1 MQAPLLFLFI
11 RKSGTALALL
21 FFLLGSA
28 SSTYAVTWT
37 AQWVWQ
43 GADGPADTWMCFRK
57 TFSLSSVPA
66 SAMAYIS
73 ADSKYWLY
81 VNDSLVVREGNLKR
95 GPDSTSGYYDSLD
108 LAPFLLS
115 GSNTVAALVDYWG
128 VQGFSHRSS
137 GRGGFIFQ
145 MNAGGTNVVSDATW
159 KARVHP
165 AFSACATQP
174 NYRISER
181 SVRFSA
187 ASDIPTWFTRTYS
200 DASWATAV
208 VKGVPPV
215 APWRSLAPR
224 YIPLWK
230 DYGVSNYVNNS
241 ALGLPRTGA
250 VTLKAALPY
259 NVHVNARFTVS
270 STTAGLVVSVN
281 SSTNAEQNL
290 IAQYLTVG
298 TGADETFEVPI
309 WLNGDTIRYTIP
321 ANVTVKAV
329 SYRRTG
335 YNSAVIGT
343 FSCNDAYYNTLWRK
357 CVNTLEVCMRDNY
370 FDCPDR
376 ERALWWGDVV
386 LEIGQTFYA
395 LDRTSDI
402 LSQKS
407 IRELMNWQRAD
418 KTIFAP
424 VPAGNWSS
432 ELPVQMLASVGRE
445 GFWNYFRYS
454 ADTATIR
461 EVYPRVRDYMSV
473 WSLGSNG
480 LVVHRAGGW
489 DWTDWGTNIDGTVLD
504 NCWYYLALKSAA
516 SMALLTGNAADTAG
530 FNSRMRSIETNF
542 DRVLWS
548 TAANGYYSPGYTG
561 IIDDRANAMAVISG
575 LAGTSRW
582 AGITSILTGT
592 MNASPWMEKW
602 VEEALILMK
611 NETASLVRMKS
622 RYQTMVNSWS
632 STLWE
637 NFPASGTPNHSWAG
651 GPLTLLS
658 QYVAGVAP
666 ETPGFLTY
674 HVLPMLGSLTAVS
687 ATIPSVKGSI
697 SVNDSLTA
705 SQFVMNLISP
715 ANTKALVGIPKKRA
729 WQLVT
734 ANGRVVWNQ
743 GTFLAG
749 VTGVTGAGEDSL
761 YIKFNV
767 DLGTWRFVAT
777 LTPVGVAHQYG
788 RESESL
794 EKSVFFRTTS
804 AGLEVAIGANV
815 RQYFLNIFDLSGR
828 CVWRVLG
835 VNTGTLIVP
844 NNILTKRVYL
854 ASLFA
859 RGKNTDRLFII
870 NK

>member
-1 MQAPLLFLFI
+1 MTVIA
-11 RKSGTALALL
+11 SALP
-21 FFLLGSA
+21 
-28 SSTYAVTWT
+28 VQ
-37 AQWVWQ
+37 AQWAANWIWQ
-43 GADGPADTWMCFRK
+43 SADGPADTWMCFRK
-57 TFSLSSVPA
+57 TFSLTAAPT
-66 SAMAYIS
+66 SAIACIS

-95 GPDSTSGYYDSLD
+95 GPDSTGGYYDSLD
-108 LAPFLLS
+108 LAPYLTS
-115 GSNTVAALVDYWG
+115 GSNTVAALVAYWG

-137 GRGGFIFQ
+137 GRGGFVFQ

-165 AFSACATQP
+165 AFSACGTQP

-187 ASDIPTWFTRTYS
+187 AADIPAWYTKSFS
-200 DASWATAV
+200 DASWSSAVAKGLPPAT
-208 VKGVPPV
+208 
-215 APWRSLAPR
+215 PWRALTKRP
-224 YIPLWK
+224 IPLWK
-230 DYGVSNYVNNS
+230 DYGVANYVNNA

-259 NVHVNARFTVS
+259 NMQVNARFTVS

-281 SSTNAEQNL
+281 SSTNAEQSL
-290 IAQYLTVG
+290 IAQYLTAG

-321 ANVTVKAV
+321 ANVTVRAV

-343 FSCNDAYYNTLWRK
+343 FLCNDAYYNTLWRK

-386 LEIGQTFYA
+386 LEIGQTFYV
-395 LDRTSDI
+395 LDRNADL
-402 LSQKS
+402 LSAKS

-424 VPAGNWSS
+424 VPAGNWAN
-432 ELPVQMLASVGRE
+432 ELPVQMLASVGSE

-454 ADTATIR
+454 ADTALMR
-461 EVYPRVRDYMSV
+461 EVYPRVRDYLSV
-473 WSLGSNG
+473 WSLGGNG

-489 DWTDWGTNIDGTVLD
+489 DWTDWGTNIDINILD
-504 NCWYYLALKSAA
+504 NCWYYLALKAA
-516 SMALLTGNAADTAG
+516 IPMAAMSGYAGDTAG
-530 FNSRMRSIETNF
+530 YRTRMNSITSNF
-542 DRVLWS
+542 VTSYW
-548 TAANGYYSPGYTG
+548 NTG
-561 IIDDRANAMAVISG
+561 GQYFMSSSVTIPDDRANAMAVIAG
-575 LAGTSRW
+575 LAQPQHY
-582 AGITSILTGT
+582 AGISTVLTQRT
-592 MNASPWMEKW
+592 FASPWMEKW
-602 VEEALILMK
+602 VEEAFILMK
-611 NETASLVRMKS
+611 NETASLARMRT

-666 ETPGFLTY
+666 ESPGFSTY

-687 ATIPSVKGSI
+687 ATVPSVKGLI
-697 SVNDSLTA
+697 SVSDSLTA
-705 SQFVMNLISP
+705 SQFVMNLTSP
-715 ANTKALVGIPKKRA
+715 SGTRALVGIPKKRA
-729 WQLVT
+729 WLSVT
-734 ANGRVVWNQ
+734 GNGQTIWNQ
-743 GTFLAG
+743 GTFTTNVPG
-749 VTGVTGAGEDSL
+749 ITGAGEDSL

-767 DLGTWRFVAT
+767 NPGTWRFVALLTATGIQGVVKSAVYNET
-777 LTPVGVAHQYG
+777 LVQ
-788 RESESL
+788 
-794 EKSVFFRTTS
+794 FRRMVS
-804 AGLEVAIGANV
+804 
-815 RQYFLNIFDLSGR
+815 FLNVSITTEEKFNVSVFDLSGKIVCR
-828 CVWRVLG
+828 YVGRGGANVP
-835 VNTGTLIVP
+835 VP
-844 NNILTKRVYL
+844 NSILD
-854 ASLFA
+854 
-859 RGKNTDRLFII
+859 RGIRLICIEVGGKSFVKKIVTS

>member
-1 MQAPLLFLFI
+1 MTVIA
-11 RKSGTALALL
+11 SALPVQ
-21 FFLLGSA
+21 S
-28 SSTYAVTWT
+28 
-37 AQWVWQ
+37 QWAANWIWQ
-43 GADGPADTWMCFRK
+43 SADGPADTWMCFRK
-57 TFSLSSVPA
+57 TFSLTAAPTTA
-66 SAMAYIS
+66 IAYIS

-95 GPDSTSGYYDSLD
+95 GPDSTGGYYDSLN
-108 LAPFLLS
+108 LAPYLAS

-187 ASDIPTWFTRTYS
+187 AADIPAWYMKSFS
-200 DASWATAV
+200 DASWPSAVAKGRPPAT
-208 VKGVPPV
+208 
-215 APWRSLAPR
+215 PWGALTKRP
-224 YIPLWK
+224 IPLWK
-230 DYGVSNYVNNS
+230 DYGVSNYVNNA
-241 ALGLPRTGA
+241 ALALPRNGA

-259 NVHVNARFTVS
+259 NMQVNARFTVS

-281 SSTNAEQNL
+281 SSTNAEQSL
-290 IAQYLTVG
+290 IAQYLTAG

-343 FSCNDAYYNTLWRK
+343 FLCNDAYYNTLWRK

-386 LEIGQTFYA
+386 LEIGQTFYV
-395 LDRTSDI
+395 LDRNADF
-402 LSQKS
+402 LSAKS

-424 VPAGNWSS
+424 VPAGNWAN
-432 ELPVQMLASVGRE
+432 ELPVQMLASVGHE

-454 ADTATIR
+454 GDSALIR
-461 EVYPRVRDYMSV
+461 EIYPLVRDYLSV
-473 WSLGSNG
+473 WSLGGNG

-489 DWTDWGTNIDGTVLD
+489 DWTDWGTNIDVNVLD
-504 NCWYYLALKSAA
+504 NCWYYLALKAA
-516 SMALLTGNAADTAG
+516 IPMAAMSGYAGDTAG
-530 FNSRMRSIETNF
+530 YRTRMNSITSNF
-542 DRVLWS
+542 VPSYW
-548 TAANGYYSPGYTG
+548 NTG
-561 IIDDRANAMAVISG
+561 GQYFMSSSVTIPDDRANAMAVIAG
-575 LAGTSRW
+575 LAQPQHY
-582 AGITSILTGT
+582 AGISTVLTQRT
-592 MNASPWMEKW
+592 FASPWMEKW
-602 VEEALILMK
+602 VEEAFILMK
-611 NETASLVRMKS
+611 NETASLARMRT

-666 ETPGFLTY
+666 ETAGFSTY
-674 HVLPMLGSLTAVS
+674 HVLPLLGSLTAVS
-687 ATIPSVKGSI
+687 ATVPSVKGLI
-697 SVNDSLTA
+697 SVSDSLTA
-705 SQFVMNLISP
+705 SQFVMNLTSP
-715 ANTKALVGIPKKRA
+715 SGTLALVGIPKKRA
-729 WQLVT
+729 WLSVT
-734 ANGRVVWNQ
+734 GNGRTIWNQ
-743 GTFLAG
+743 GTFTNNVPG
-749 VTGVTGAGEDSL
+749 ITGAGEDSL

-767 DLGTWRFVAT
+767 NPGTWRFVAL
-777 LTPVGVAHQYG
+777 LTATGIQGGVQSAEYN
-788 RESESL
+788 ET
-794 EKSVFFRTTS
+794 SVQFRRMVS
-804 AGLEVAIGANV
+804 
-815 RQYFLNIFDLSGR
+815 FLNVSITTDEKFNVSVFDLSGKIVCR
-828 CVWRVLG
+828 YVGRGGANVP
-835 VNTGTLIVP
+835 VP
-844 NNILTKRVYL
+844 NSILDGGARLIRVEVGGKSYVKKMV
-854 ASLFA
+854 AS
-859 RGKNTDRLFII
+859 